1 MTSETDILES
11 DDYELT
17 DYSRDLL
24 TLRRHARAIARD
36 LGAKGLPRGEC
47 RNALVAIVNAGVVDG
62 YDDLAFHREDE

>member
-1 MTSETDILES
+1 VTNETDLLNS
-11 DDYELT
+11 DEYPLT
-17 DYSRDLL
+17 DYDRDIL